1 MSRLLDADDYVS
13 INNEINKL
21 LSSAAYSGV
30 NITLYS
36 DSEQTILANNENGP
50 IQNRTISQIT
60 NTASYTTKDGKIMPA
75 TITLNFKDGTTI
87 TEDNDS
93 PEKYWYV
100 LSGVVFVPRG
110 FRTA

>member
-13 INNEINKL
+13 INNEINNL
-21 LSSAAYSGV
+21 LASAAYSGINV
-30 NITLYS
+30 TLYS
-36 DSEQTILANNENGP
+36 NSEQTILASNANGP
-50 IQNRTISQIT
+50 ILNRTISQIT
-60 NTASYTTKDGKIMPA
+60 NTASYISEDGKTMPA
-75 TITLNFKDGTTI
+75 TITLNFTDGTSI
-87 TEDNDS
+87 TEDNES